1 MPRTYARISG
11 TGRYL
16 PERVLTNFDLEKTL
30 DTSDEWIRSR
40 TGIERR
46 HVAANGQ
53 TTTDLCEQAAR
64 QAIDAAGIG
73 PEDIDLVI
81 IGTTTPDIV
90 PVGMGCLLAE
100 KLGIPPCPAFN
111 LETAC
116 SGFIYAL
123 SVADKFIS
131 GGQFKCV
138 LVVGGET
145 LSGIVD
151 WNDRATAV
159 LFGDGA
165 GAAILQPAAEPGI
178 LSSHLGADG
187 RFGHTLFCHYGD
199 AVNGSRRSYD
209 GAAIQMK
216 GSELFKVAVKTLT
229 GIAERALK
237 ANGIDRSAID
247 WLIPHQA
254 NLRIIEA
261 TAKRLKMSMER
272 VILTVQDHG
281 NTSAA
286 SVPMALDVAV
296 RDGRI
301 QRGHLVLLEAFGGGL
316 TSGSALLRY

>member
-1 MPRTYARISG
+1 MPRTYSRISG

-46 HVAANGQ
+46 HVAASGQ

-64 QAIDAAGIG
+64 QAIEAAGIG

-90 PVGMGCLLAE
+90 PVGMGCLLSE

-151 WNDRATAV
+151 WSDRATAV

-165 GAAILQPAAEPGI
+165 GAAILQPGAE
-178 LSSHLGADG
+178 
-187 RFGHTLFCHYGD
+187 
-199 AVNGSRRSYD
+199 
-209 GAAIQMK
+209 
-216 GSELFKVAVKTLT
+216 
-229 GIAERALK
+229 
-237 ANGIDRSAID
+237 
-247 WLIPHQA
+247 
-254 NLRIIEA
+254 
-261 TAKRLKMSMER
+261 
-272 VILTVQDHG
+272 
-281 NTSAA
+281 
-286 SVPMALDVAV
+286 
-296 RDGRI
+296 
-301 QRGHLVLLEAFGGGL
+301 
-316 TSGSALLRY
+316 

>member
-1 MPRTYARISG
+1 MPRTYSRISG

-46 HVAANGQ
+46 HVAASGQ

-64 QAIDAAGIG
+64 QAIEAAGIG

-90 PVGMGCLLAE
+90 PVGMGCLLSE

-187 RFGHTLFCHYGD
+187 RFGHTLFCNYGEP
-199 AVNGSRRSYD
+199 VNGSRRSYD
-209 GAAIQMK
+209 GSAIRMK
-216 GSELFKVAVKTLT
+216 GNELFKVAVRTLT
-229 GIAERALK
+229 RIAEQALQ

-261 TAKRLKMSMER
+261 TVKRLKMSMER